1 MKKYKAFTGSP
12 VLVDPRDICN
22 AVVGL
27 KGTRVL
33 HYQRQGPM
41 AEIGIEQVLGEIL
54 CSKCRSVAK
63 VKDRPWVIYVD
74 LPFGGTPVR
83 IAWRK
88 HRMACREPSCDQ
100 GSWTLSDHRIAAARS
115 LLTTRAAKWATKQ
128 VGGGRTITEVA
139 KELGCDWGVVMRAVE
154 LYGKAL
160 LAADKKRVGETTA
173 IGFDET
179 LFVRTGKYRS
189 QHWATTVCDVAG
201 AKLIDVVKT
210 RDFKEVAAWVKERPA
225 AFREGIEVGTLD
237 MSNTYAA
244 VFSVTLPK
252 AIQVVD
258 RFHVVKAAN
267 SMLDAVRR
275 RVQSETTG
283 HRGHK
288 EDPLYKSRKLLV
300 MRERDLDEK
309 TTARLAS
316 LLALGDPTA
325 EVALAYRVK
334 EALAEFYELPSPTE
348 ARRRLEEIVERSISS
363 ASSPELQRLGRT
375 LRRWFEKIMAYHQTH
390 LTNGPTEG
398 LNNLLK
404 RVKRVA
410 FGFTNFE
417 NFRIRALL
425 YAGKPNWRVLDS
437 IVVK

>member
-1 MKKYKAFTGSP
+1 MKKYKAFTSSP
-12 VLVDPRDICN
+12 VLFDPNDICN

-41 AEIGIEQVLGEIL
+41 AEIGIEQTIGEVL
-54 CSKCRSVAK
+54 CPKCQSVAR

-88 HRMACREPSCDQ
+88 HRMICVESSCGQ
-100 GSWTLSDHRIAAARS
+100 GSWTLGDHRIAAARS
-115 LLTTRAAKWATKQ
+115 LLTTRAAKWATRQ
-128 VGGGRTITEVA
+128 VGGGRTVTEVA
-139 KELGCDWGVVMRAVE
+139 AELGCDWGVVNRAVNT
-154 LYGKAL
+154 YGKAL
-160 LAADKKRVGETTA
+160 LDADKKRVGDTTA

-179 LFVRTGKYRS
+179 LFMRKGKYRT
-189 QHWATTVCDVAG
+189 QHWCTTVCDVAA
-201 AKLIDVVKT
+201 AKLIEVVKT
-210 RDFKEVAAWVKERPA
+210 RDFTKVAAWVKERPKS
-225 AFREGIEVGTLD
+225 FREGIEVGTLD

-244 VFSVTLPK
+244 VFSVTLPQ
-252 AIQVVD
+252 AVQVVD

-267 SMLDAVRR
+267 SMLDAIRR
-275 RVQSETTG
+275 RTQRETTG

-300 MRERDLDEK
+300 MRERDLDEA
-309 TTARLAS
+309 TAARLAS
-316 LLALGDPTA
+316 LLELGDPTA

-334 EALAEFYELPSPTE
+334 EALAEFYELDSPEE
-348 ARRRLEEIVERSISS
+348 ARERLTEIVARSSS
-363 ASSPELQRLGRT
+363 PVNSPELQKLGRT
-375 LRRWFEKIMAYHQTH
+375 LKRWFEKIMAYHHTH

-410 FGFTNFE
+410 FGFSNFE
-417 NFRIRALL
+417 NYRIRALL

-437 IVVK
+437 IVVE